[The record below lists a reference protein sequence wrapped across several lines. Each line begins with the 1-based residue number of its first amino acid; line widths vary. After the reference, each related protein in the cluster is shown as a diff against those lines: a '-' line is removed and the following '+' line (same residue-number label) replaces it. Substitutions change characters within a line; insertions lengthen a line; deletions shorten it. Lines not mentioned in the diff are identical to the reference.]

1 MKVMRVASD
10 PDQLHPENQKPEFM
24 LSHQPVNKFMA
35 MRRHLPCVVACIT
48 FWWVAVLP
56 AVELKPPKQISEH
69 WWLHVRTPDEDLNEG
84 TRLAVKAL
92 WDGAASKAGIW
103 VPTVCG
109 TGSAYP
115 YWIHPYDNYWINRVS
130 CYLFN
135 RESTEWPIRLF
146 AAYASPAGEIL
157 GGVYDIPET
166 NWRGEYEAAG
176 GLKGWQG
183 KVARPLA
190 DHLAFLD
197 KTPEQ
202 PIYGIYV
209 RDHLFVLQVYDQWR
223 SRGQHSFLI
232 EMYPPCRRALKYL
245 ERLRDSD
252 ENGLI
257 ETTAVLS
264 DLVVAGDKD
273 AHSTERSE
281 DQVMLF
287 GALEAFASM
296 ADALGGV
303 EDAAW
308 ARQWA
313 ETIRAK
319 LTALFWRP
327 EGRFMFGV
335 RTTDKQPVL
344 EYTTTTFANGYA
356 ILFGL
361 TREEQTKA
369 ILDFMARQEFVVPGP
384 YHIPP
389 VRLEDKP
396 QNPPGVYCNGGCGWG
411 RGIMPSITLACFTNG
426 RVEQATGYLKAQA
439 AAARKAGSFHE
450 YWTWEKYAGRTEPGG
465 AKWYG
470 ETSAGYLDA
479 LLHGLFGLEPT
490 SPGFAEVKLSPHFPT
505 NWTQASFSLCLPSG
519 ARLEVQYHASANQ
532 FTLEVNV
539 SSELSVTVM
548 LPWSGTGEPKIEGAG
563 LAASSFEKEGAG
575 GRVRASIVG
584 KGRLTL
590 SPGS

>member
-1 MKVMRVASD
+1 MTTRSGISSGNRLDTSEIVRYVMQSVIGWFA
-10 PDQLHPENQKPEFM
+10 
-24 LSHQPVNKFMA
+24 V
-35 MRRHLPCVVACIT
+35 
-48 FWWVAVLP
+48 FWAVVLP
-56 AVELKPPKQISEH
+56 AVELTPPKQLDSR
-69 WWLHVRTPDEDLNEG
+69 WWLRVETPDEDINEG
-84 TRLAVKAL
+84 ARLAVKAL
-92 WDGAASKAGIW
+92 WDGAAPKAGIW

-115 YWIHPYDNYWINRVS
+115 YWIHPYDNHWINRVS
-130 CYLFN
+130 SYLFD

-146 AAYASPAGEIL
+146 AAYQSPAGEIL
-157 GGVYDIPET
+157 GGVYDIPEQ

-190 DHLAFLD
+190 DHQAFLAQS
-197 KTPEQ
+197 PEQ

-209 RDHLFVLQVYDQWR
+209 RDHLFVLQVHDQWR
-223 SRGQHSFLI
+223 RRGQRAFLI

-245 ERLRDSD
+245 ERLRDAD
-252 ENGLI
+252 GNGLI

-273 AHSTERSE
+273 IHSTERSE

-287 GALEAFASM
+287 GALQAFASM
-296 ADALGGV
+296 ADELGGAK
-303 EDAAW
+303 DAGW

-313 ETIRAK
+313 EQIRAG
-319 LTALFWRP
+319 LTKLFWRP
-327 EGRFMFGV
+327 DGRFMFGV

-361 TREEQTKA
+361 TTGEQTQA

-389 VRLEDKP
+389 VRAEDKP

-411 RGIMPSITLACFTNG
+411 RGIMPSVALACFANG

-439 AAARKAGSFHE
+439 AAARKAGSFRE
-450 YWTWEKYAGRTEPGG
+450 YWTWEKYAGKTEPGG
-465 AKWYG
+465 ATWYG

-479 LLHGLFGLEPT
+479 LFHGLLGLEAT
-490 SPGFAEVKLSPHFPT
+490 APGFAGAILEPRFPT
-505 NWTQASFSLCLPSG
+505 NWNHAAFSLCLPSG
-519 ARLEVQYHASANQ
+519 ARLEVQYRATPDES
-532 FTLEVNV
+532 TLEVKGADGLPIAIV
-539 SSELSVTVM
+539 
-548 LPWSGTGEPKIEGAG
+548 LPWPRAGEPKIGGEG
-563 LAASSFEKEGAG
+563 LASAVFEPQGPA
-575 GRVRASIVG
+575 GRVRANLVG

-590 SPGS
+590 SSGS